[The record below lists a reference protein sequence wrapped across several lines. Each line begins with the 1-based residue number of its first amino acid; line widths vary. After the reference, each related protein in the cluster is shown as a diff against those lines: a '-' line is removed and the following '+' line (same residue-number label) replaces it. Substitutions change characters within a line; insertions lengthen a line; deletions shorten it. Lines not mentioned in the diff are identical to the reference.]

1 MVSYVLL
8 ISIVIGI
15 SIGVYAF
22 VKDYASFNPK
32 IDCKDGTSLSLEGFD
47 NFDSSHPTNPNELIL
62 SLKNNGLFNVDG
74 FFMRVSDD
82 VGKTPT
88 ILINATTGNV
98 DSGFHEFANAYK
110 PGASTKDFGDVTF
123 LKDGV
128 DVKLIEIQPYIMDGI
143 KRVFCVNSV
152 IKQDVS

>member
-22 VKDYASFNPK
+22 VKDYAAFNPK
-32 IDCKDGTSLSLEGFD
+32 IDCKDGTSLALEGFD
-47 NFDSSHPTNPNELIL
+47 NSGSEIVL

-82 VGKTPT
+82 VENTPT
-88 ILINATTGNV
+88 ILLDATSGNV
-98 DSGFHEFANAYK
+98 DSGYHEFASSFK
-110 PGASTKDFGDVTF
+110 PGESTSVIGGDVTF
-123 LKDGV
+123 
-128 DVKLIEIQPYIMDGI
+128 VKNGEVVNLIEIQPYILDGV
-143 KRVFCVNSV
+143 KRVFCVNSI
-152 IKQDVS
+152 IKQDVR